1 MHPLSRGYLTSLCP
15 VHSLGRDRVG
25 PYNTQWCERL
35 FLQPEARIVDHRRGR
50 VDRFCCHY
58 LSPFIA
64 VGPFGFYFLPRQVV
78 AVSFAPAL
86 SPEPR
91 QVVAQLRGA
100 GEGTRTLDN
109 LLGRQG
115 PSRILSYVPVS
126 GKLESTELN
135 ETVSE
140 GHSSPQPRPPFHRPT
155 EGFYKTVERKSSQ
168 RSRYGRASI
177 LSSEY
182 LAGRPSNM
190 CRSFERDKRRPSV
203 IFKNGPF

>member
-115 PSRILSYVPVS
+115 LYQLSYSRRIVFILAGQAPGCAKKLARQAPHLVFYLMCLSAANSNLLSLTRLSRRVTVHPSRDLLSTARQRDS
-126 GKLESTELN
+126 TKL
-135 ETVSE
+135 
-140 GHSSPQPRPPFHRPT
+140 
-155 EGFYKTVERKSSQ
+155 
-168 RSRYGRASI
+168 
-177 LSSEY
+177 
-182 LAGRPSNM
+182 
-190 CRSFERDKRRPSV
+190 
-203 IFKNGPF
+203 